1 VIDDSLMSP
10 KYRFTISRRSGS
22 SVTTRA
28 VFAVASFDCKHF
40 SLAANKVFGASCA
53 SALQKAPGLPT
64 TELAR
69 RSFVTPQTMIRIV
82 ANLGV
87 IACMGVLLVL
97 ATVCGVAVA
106 AHALVPEMT

>member
-1 VIDDSLMSP
+1 
-10 KYRFTISRRSGS
+10 
-22 SVTTRA
+22 
-28 VFAVASFDCKHF
+28 
-40 SLAANKVFGASCA
+40 
-53 SALQKAPGLPT
+53 
-64 TELAR
+64 
-69 RSFVTPQTMIRIV
+69 MIRIV